1 MYEHNDAA
9 GSRRRLRWVAFR
21 YQMKALHAATRLVTA
36 MALLFLIPWPAA
48 DAQQAKTARI
58 GLLEASSLPA
68 RFEAFRQGLRE
79 LGYVEGQTII
89 IERRSAEGVLDRL
102 PDLAADLVRRK
113 VDVIAAAATPA
124 AVAARNATQT
134 IPIVMLGVGDPVG
147 SGLVTSLASP
157 GGNVTGTTSVG
168 PEVVGKQIQ
177 LLKEVY
183 PRVSRVAVLWNPANP
198 ALSNLLLKEAA
209 ATAPSL
215 GLSLEPVAAPPEA
228 LDDAF
233 LALTKSRVDA
243 VVVLA
248 DIGLVFHRTKIVGLV
263 TTRRLPAIY
272 GNTEFTEAG
281 GLMSYASD
289 VPYQYRRAAAY
300 IDKILKGARPASLPV
315 EQPTRFELVINL
327 KAAKALS
334 LTIPRPLLL
343 RADQVIE

>member
-1 MYEHNDAA
+1 MTVRSLPHNDAA
-9 GSRRRLRWVAFR
+9 GSRRRLRWVAFW
-21 YQMKALHAATRLVTA
+21 YQMRALLAATPLVTA
-36 MALLFLIPWPAA
+36 MALLFLIPLPAA

-79 LGYVEGQTII
+79 LGYVEGQNII

-102 PDLAADLVRRK
+102 PDLAAELVRRK

-168 PEVVGKQIQ
+168 PEVV
-177 LLKEVY
+177 
-183 PRVSRVAVLWNPANP
+183 
-198 ALSNLLLKEAA
+198 
-209 ATAPSL
+209 
-215 GLSLEPVAAPPEA
+215 
-228 LDDAF
+228 DDAF
-233 LALTKSRVDA
+233 LAMTKSRVEA

-315 EQPTRFELVINL
+315 EQPTKFELVINL

-343 RADQVIE
+343 RADHVIE